1 MAFTE
6 GVVAQV
12 YHHTVRIP
20 REGFASRPLGEAVG
34 TQRPRVRS
42 WSQRM
47 CARQQSSN
55 ASLAWGF
62 WSIVGSEPIELVRL
76 L

>member
-6 GVVAQV
+6 GIVAQV

-34 TQRPRVRS
+34 TQRPRVRA
-42 WSQRM
+42 WSRRM
-47 CARQQSSN
+47 CGRQQSSD
-55 ASLAWGF
+55 ASLALGL
-62 WSIVGSEPIELVRL
+62 WSIVGSEPIELVQL